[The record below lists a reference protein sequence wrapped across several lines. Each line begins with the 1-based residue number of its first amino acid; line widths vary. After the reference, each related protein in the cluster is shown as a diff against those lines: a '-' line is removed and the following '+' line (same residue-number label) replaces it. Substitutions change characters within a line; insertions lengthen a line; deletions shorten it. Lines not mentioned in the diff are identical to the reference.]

1 MPLADPFSAAA
12 ASSSSHKAP
21 YRPGKQPHLPQ
32 PPAMV
37 KRTGSMC
44 SLPSPPADSNDMHLE
59 FGPHGLKESL
69 RVAPKRPV
77 MMIDTDSEEEDQLE
91 DDDDDDEPCSL
102 SRPAKSTLGSPAN
115 LSITGGGGGASRK
128 QLLNPF
134 LLADR
139 AATSASSASTSHTR
153 PPRPD
158 HPSCSP
164 THRSRRRVDPD
175 RIKLTTPPQ
184 KTRAELEA
192 DRERNAVAEDRERK
206 KREMGWDDLDNP
218 FVDRDDG
225 MAKRLKGKEAVKRPE
240 TLTYVKRGERI
251 RTSIPFTA
259 VLTSSSPTDD
269 PFTYTAPRLLFP
281 PAAPRTPST
290 PPSSFL
296 EALRASSTVKPAA
309 DPEQEGREG
318 LPPTPVTLKRKA
330 PARPAGPLGGG
341 GGQGYKKMK
350 LPASEAEHQQR
361 GLR

>member
-1 MPLADPFSAAA
+1 MPLADSFSASA

-32 PPAMV
+32 RPGMMR
-37 KRTGSMC
+37 RTGSMC
-44 SLPSPPADSNDMHLE
+44 SLPSPPADSNDLHLE
-59 FGPHGLKESL
+59 FGPHGLEQRL
-69 RVAPKRPV
+69 RVAPKQPV
-77 MMIDTDSEEEDQLE
+77 MLIDTDSEEEDQLE
-91 DDDDDDEPCSL
+91 DEDDEDEPRSL
-102 SRPAKSTLGSPAN
+102 SRTAKSALGSPAN
-115 LSITGGGGGASRK
+115 LSIAGGGGGASRK

-134 LLADR
+134 LLADH
-139 AATSASSASTSHTR
+139 APASTSSASTSHAR

-158 HPSCSP
+158 HPSSSP

-192 DRERNAVAEDRERK
+192 DRERNEVDEDKERK

-225 MAKRLKGKEAVKRPE
+225 MAKRLKGKEAAKRPE

-281 PAAPRTPST
+281 PAPPRTPST

-296 EALRASSTVKPAA
+296 EALRASSAVKRA
-309 DPEQEGREG
+309 DPEQEGRAG

-330 PARPAGPLGGG
+330 PARPAGPLGV